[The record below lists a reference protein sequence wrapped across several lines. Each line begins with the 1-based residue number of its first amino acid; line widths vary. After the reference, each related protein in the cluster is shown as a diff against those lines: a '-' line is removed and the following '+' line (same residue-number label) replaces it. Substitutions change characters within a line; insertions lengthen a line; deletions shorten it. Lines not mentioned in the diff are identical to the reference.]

1 MKSKPELTD
10 DEART
15 FKRIPKYLKKLRTD
29 LSKRDKYQ
37 ENYLYGVE
45 QLFNEDVYYKPV
57 EVKSAFSCNYVL
69 YESNGDEIRSLPVSE
84 YFSKIRP
91 YLYDLIEEY
100 SINGSWKIQLTA
112 KLSFISL
119 TDTTVRQKLY
129 SKSDNVN
136 ILHAVDTNGVIDELF
151 NPFFERYQKGL
162 ETKITGSS
170 YFFEKVESLQY
181 HLHKVT
187 LKRGSS
193 YIPRAEWINNKKCT
207 INPHNIN
214 DNNCFQYSVVA
225 ALNHQKIPNHP
236 ERINNLVLF
245 MDNYNWNDLEFPAG
259 HKHYSAFEENNPSI
273 ALNILYVPYKTKEII
288 PSYISK
294 HNKTRDTQANLLMIT
309 DDTNNWYYLAIK
321 SIPGLL
327 RGVTSTN
334 HGDYYCLNCFHS
346 YRTLIL

>member
-1 MKSKPELTD
+1 MRRQQNIKKEIKAISKLFKNSRDTFSRNESSKIRTKLYKKAIIQDFLKSKPELTD
-10 DEART
+10 DEARV

-29 LSKRDKYQ
+29 LSKRGNYQ
-37 ENYLYGVE
+37 ENYLYGAE

-57 EVKSAFSCNYVL
+57 EVKSAFSGNYVL
-69 YESNGDEIRSLPVSE
+69 YESNGDEIRSLSVGE

-100 SINGSWKIQLTA
+100 SITGSWKIQLTA

-151 NPFFERYQKGL
+151 NTFLERYQKGL
-162 ETKITGSS
+162 ETKMTGSS

-193 YIPRAEWINNKKCT
+193 YIPSLEWINNKKCP
-207 INPHNIN
+207 IIPHNIN
-214 DNNCFQYSVVA
+214 DNNCFQ
-225 ALNHQKIPNHP
+225 
-236 ERINNLVLF
+236 
-245 MDNYNWNDLEFPAG
+245 
-259 HKHYSAFEENNPSI
+259 
-273 ALNILYVPYKTKEII
+273 
-288 PSYISK
+288 
-294 HNKTRDTQANLLMIT
+294 
-309 DDTNNWYYLAIK
+309 
-321 SIPGLL
+321 
-327 RGVTSTN
+327 
-334 HGDYYCLNCFHS
+334 
-346 YRTLIL
+346 TL